1 MRLRLAFL
9 GSPEF
14 AVPSLQGLA
23 SRHEVALV
31 VTQPERPGGR
41 GLLPTP
47 TAVHEA
53 ATALHLPVV
62 TVARRGRQQLED
74 SLRPLALDVLVVVAF
89 GQILRQSTWETARR
103 GALNVHASLLPR
115 WRGVAP
121 IERALLAGDTST
133 GVSLMVIEA
142 GVDTGPVLA
151 RQALSIE
158 PESTRAELT
167 ARLAAAGA
175 ALLLEHVE
183 AYVAGSLVPEP
194 QDATAA
200 TYASALRKEEGRIDW
215 GASAAQIAR
224 QVRAF
229 AGWPGTATEWA
240 GVALKVHAVRVANS
254 TLPGVAPGTVVLA
267 DPRRGVQVA
276 CGEGVLDL
284 LEVQLPGKAR
294 VPARTLVQGRGL
306 VPGQVLGIQSHGA
319 RRGEST

>member
-23 SRHEVALV
+23 ARHEVALV

-41 GLLPTP
+41 GLRPTP

-53 ATALHLPVV
+53 AVALHLPVV
-62 TVARRGRQQLED
+62 TVARGQRQQLED
-74 SLRPLALDVLVVVAF
+74 ALRGLALDLLVVVAF

-121 IERALLAGDTST
+121 IERALLAGDAST
-133 GVSLMVIEA
+133 GVSLMLIDA

-151 RQALSIE
+151 RQVLPIG
-158 PESTRAELT
+158 PETTRVELT
-167 ARLAAAGA
+167 ASLAALGA

-183 AYVAGSLVPEP
+183 AYVAGSITPEP
-194 QDATAA
+194 QDATQA
-200 TYASALRKEEGRIDW
+200 TYAPALRKEESHIDW
-215 GASAAQIAR
+215 QRSAEAIAR

-229 AGWPGTATEWA
+229 AGWPSTTTEWA
-240 GVALKVHAVRVANS
+240 GVALKVHAVRLAHS
-254 TLPGVAPGTVVLA
+254 APAGVAPGTVVLA

-276 CGEGVLDL
+276 CGEGILEL
-284 LEVQLPGKAR
+284 LEVQLPGKGR

-306 VPGQVLGIQSHGA
+306 VP
-319 RRGEST
+319 